1 MKDNVNISNV
11 HVDTTSDTMPMA
23 LTRRGVL
30 GGAALGLAG
39 LAIGVMPINRAIAA
53 AEQTSE
59 ALGAFVRV
67 SAALTQRTQLN
78 PVLAELIFNALTHED
93 AAFPAAVQAF
103 TPNMT
108 QPTAQWS
115 KADRVLA
122 KRILSAWYTGLVGE
136 GDKTRVVTF
145 EGALQF
151 AATRDIF
158 IVRSYCPNR
167 PGFWTAKPAGWRV

>member
-1 MKDNVNISNV
+1 
-11 HVDTTSDTMPMA
+11 MA

-39 LAIGVMPINRAIAA
+39 LAIGVMPVSRAIAA
-53 AEQTSE
+53 AEQKDE

-67 SAALTQRTQLN
+67 SAALTQRAQLN
-78 PVLAELIFNALTHED
+78 PVLAELIFDALKRED
-93 AAFPAAVQAF
+93 AGFANAVQSF
-103 TPNMT
+103 TPNVN

-115 KADRVLA
+115 SADRALS
-122 KRILSAWYTGLVGE
+122 KRILSAWYTGLIGG

-151 AATRDIF
+151 AATQDIF

-167 PGFWTAKPAGWRV
+167 PGFWTTKPAGWSV